1 METVST
7 YQELIAKQRADQSD
21 EFLVSVRRLN
31 WSAERLAA
39 ERERRLRE
47 LLQWSF
53 EHSDFWRERL
63 AGHNL
68 SEFTESDLPSLP
80 ILTKKELMANFDR
93 IVTNPK
99 LTLDRLNAHV
109 NHLDGD
115 AYIDDEYR
123 AVITSGTGGVRG
135 LFVYGWSEWI
145 TYALIAT
152 RWRTRSGEDPFAPV
166 GTFFAINA
174 KHVSGALHA
183 FSRDFAGDG
192 PLAVTHLPAT
202 LPIPE
207 IVAGLNK
214 ARPTV
219 LTGYASIIHLLALEA
234 LAGRLTIEPNW
245 VSTNGEQLTD
255 EVKRAVRAVWGLEIY
270 DTWGCTE
277 GVFAFPCNP
286 GRPMHLPD
294 DLEIIEPVD
303 QDNNPVPY
311 GQPAAKILL
320 TNLYNKTQPLI
331 RYEINDSMT
340 LLDEPCECG
349 CEHRRITDIRG
360 RLDAFF
366 QYENGAVIHSVGIN
380 GVVLADPSV
389 VEMQVSQTNNG
400 LVVSLVT
407 SGQCDSAVLRNNL
420 VELLTRAG
428 LSNPDVTVVEVES
441 LERMW
446 SGKLRQFE
454 PLAR

>member
-1 METVST
+1 MST

-21 EFLVSVRRLN
+21 QFLLSVRRLT

-39 ERERRLRE
+39 ERERLLRE

-53 EHSDFWRERL
+53 DHSDFWRERL
-63 AGHNL
+63 AGHDL
-68 SEFTESDLPSLP
+68 SAFTEADLPSLP

-93 IVTNPK
+93 VVTNPN
-99 LTLDRLNAHV
+99 LTLERVNDHV
-109 NHLDGD
+109 NHLSDD
-115 AYIDDEYR
+115 AYLDDEYR
-123 AVITSGTGGVRG
+123 TVVTSGTGGVKG
-135 LFVYGWSEWI
+135 IFVYGWSEWI

-152 RWRTRSGEDPFAPV
+152 RWRTRSGEDPYAPV
-166 GTFFAINA
+166 GTFFAYNT

-183 FSRDFAGDG
+183 FSQDFAGDG
-192 PLAVTHLPAT
+192 PLSVTHLPAT

-207 IVAGLNK
+207 IVVGLN
-214 ARPTV
+214 AAGPTV
-219 LTGYASIIHLLALEA
+219 LTGYPSVIHLLALEA

-245 VSTNGEQLTD
+245 VATSGEQLTD
-255 EVKRAVRAVWGLEIY
+255 DIKGAVRSAWGVEIY

-277 GVFAFPCNP
+277 GVFACSCAP

-294 DLEIIEPVD
+294 DLAIIEPVD
-303 QDNNPVPY
+303 ENNVLVPY

-340 LLDEPCECG
+340 LIDEPCDCG
-349 CEHRRITDIRG
+349 SGHRRITDIQG
-360 RLDAFF
+360 RRDTFF
-366 QYENGAVIHSVGIN
+366 EYENGTIVHSIGMQ
-380 GVVLADPSV
+380 GVLLGDPNV
-389 VEMQVSQTNNG
+389 VEVQVTQTRG
-400 LVVSLVT
+400 GIVASIVT
-407 SGQCDSAVLRNNL
+407 QGEYDTAALRNDL
-420 VELLTRAG
+420 VELLIRSG
-428 LSNPDVTVVEVES
+428 LSDPDVTVVKVES

-446 SGKLRQFE
+446 SGKLRQYE

>member
-1 METVST
+1 LST
-7 YQELIAKQRADQSD
+7 YQELISKQRADQSD
-21 EFLVSVRRLN
+21 AFLLSVRRLG
-31 WSAERLAA
+31 WSPERLAA

-53 EHSDFWRERL
+53 DHSDFWRERL
-63 AGHNL
+63 AGHDL
-68 SEFTESDLPSLP
+68 STFTEADLPSLP

-93 IVTNPK
+93 VVTNPK
-99 LTLDRLNAHV
+99 LTLERVNDHV

-115 AYIDDEYR
+115 AYLDEEYR
-123 AVITSGTGGVRG
+123 VVVTSGTGGTRG

-152 RWRTRSGEDPFAPV
+152 RWRTRSGEDPYAPV
-166 GTFFAINA
+166 GTFFATNT

-192 PLAVTHLPAT
+192 PLAVTHLPAS

-207 IVAGLNK
+207 IVAGLNA

-219 LTGYASIIHLLALEA
+219 LTGYASVIHLLALEA
-234 LAGRLTIEPNW
+234 IAGRLTIVPNW
-245 VSTNGEQLTD
+245 VATNGEQLT
-255 EVKRAVRAVWGLEIY
+255 EEIKLAVRSAWGVEVY

-277 GVFAFPCNP
+277 GVFAFPCSP
-286 GRPMHLPD
+286 GSPMHLPD
-294 DLEIIEPVD
+294 DLAIIEPVD
-303 QDNNPVPY
+303 ENNCPVPY
-311 GQPAAKILL
+311 GEPAAKILL

-340 LLDEPCECG
+340 ITDEPCECG
-349 CEHRRITDIRG
+349 SGHRRITDIRG
-360 RLDAFF
+360 RFDTFF
-366 QYENGAVIHSVGIN
+366 EYDNGTIIHRLGMEGVLLGDPNVI
-380 GVVLADPSV
+380 
-389 VEMQVSQTNNG
+389 EMQVTQTPNG
-400 LVVSLVT
+400 MAVSLVT
-407 SGQCDSAVLRNNL
+407 QGECDTTAIGIGLE
-420 VELLTRAG
+420 ELLVRSG
-428 LSNPDVTVVEVES
+428 LSNPDVTVVEVDS

-454 PLAR
+454 PLVR